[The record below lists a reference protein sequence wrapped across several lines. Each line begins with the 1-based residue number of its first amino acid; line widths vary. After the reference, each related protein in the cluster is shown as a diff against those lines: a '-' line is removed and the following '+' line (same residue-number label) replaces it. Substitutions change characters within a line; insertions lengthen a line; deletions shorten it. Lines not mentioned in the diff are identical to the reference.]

1 MTWTTEPD
9 SGGEMRWRS
18 MERITSSVRDRNV
31 AIEIRTENEVHAPD
45 DLIPGSLLNQIP
57 DTRTFHET
65 SNPFCNRTRA
75 FATVVS
81 TNHIDERIEEL
92 RGIFDKVTFVEK
104 APRRFHPYGCA
115 GYVIVSD
122 DRINST

>member
-9 SGGEMRWRS
+9 SGGEDRWRS
-18 MERITSSVRDRNV
+18 MEGLMSSVRDRNV
-31 AIEIRTENEVHAPD
+31 AIEIRTEDEIHDPD
-45 DLIPGSLLNQIP
+45 DVIPDDMVRQIS

-65 SNPFCNRTRA
+65 SNPFCGRTRA
-75 FATVVS
+75 LATVVNI
-81 TNHIDERIEEL
+81 NHIDVRIEEL
-92 RGIFDKVTFVEK
+92 RGIFDKVTFVKK

-122 DRINST
+122 DRIDST